1 MKGSLFTSSFLHT
14 LALSAALV
22 SLGSPEKIEMSP
34 METLPVDIV
43 PIEEFTQ
50 IQKGSKDAPMAEKS
64 APVPTKKPPIAEP
77 AENFGDNEVDL
88 KSPPTPSKR
97 PVEQEVAAAPKKV
110 ETPAPTMDAKP
121 NEVKEI
127 VKEDTAPPPEPE
139 PKPAEPAPAEAKPAE
154 PTPAEAAVAEE
165 IPLPEKAPVPPSR
178 PQPEIAKP
186 AEKKPEPKATAKADA
201 KKDTKA
207 QETAKSKPQMESD
220 LNLDDVAAL
229 LNKTDAAGGGARR
242 STDQEAL
249 GGKTDTG
256 GSKLSQSELDALR
269 GVIQENWLITPGMAD
284 AADVRVRVTF
294 RLDQNGALV
303 GEPEATATGGSP
315 QAQQVLMSG
324 AVRAVRKSAPFTNLP
339 PDKYDAWS
347 EVVVNFDPSELM

>member
-22 SLGSPEKIEMSP
+22 SLGSPEKLEIAP

-97 PVEQEVAAAPKKV
+97 PVEQEVAAAPEKV
-110 ETPAPTMDAKP
+110 ETPAPTPDPKP
-121 NEVKEI
+121 NEVKEV
-127 VKEDTAPPPEPE
+127 VKEETAPPPESETP
-139 PKPAEPAPAEAKPAE
+139 PAEEAPPEE
-154 PTPAEAAVAEE
+154 AVAED
-165 IPLPEKAPVPPSR
+165 IPLPEQAPIPAAR
-178 PQPEIAKP
+178 PQPEVAKP
-186 AEKKPEPKATAKADA
+186 AEKKPAPKPDA

-220 LNLDDVAAL
+220 FNADEVAAL
-229 LNKTDAAGGGARR
+229 LNKTDAAGGGAKR

-256 GSKLSQSELDALR
+256 GSTLSQSELDALR

-284 AADVRVRVTF
+284 AADVRIRVTF
-294 RLDQNGALV
+294 RLDQNGALI

>member
-1 MKGSLFTSSFLHT
+1 MKGSLFTSSLLHT

-22 SLGSPEKIEMSP
+22 SLGSPEKLEFAP
-34 METLPVDIV
+34 MESLPVDIV

-50 IQKGSKDAPMAEKS
+50 IQKGATDAPLAEKS
-64 APVPTKKPPIAEP
+64 APVPTQRPPIAEP
-77 AENFGDNEVDL
+77 AENIGDNEVDL

-110 ETPAPTMDAKP
+110 ETPAPTPDPKV
-121 NEVKEI
+121 NEVKEV

-139 PKPAEPAPAEAKPAE
+139 PQPTEPQPVEQ
-154 PTPAEAAVAEE
+154 AVAEE
-165 IPLPEKAPVPPSR
+165 IPLPEQAPIPAAR
-178 PQPEIAKP
+178 PKPEIAKP
-186 AEKKPEPKATAKADA
+186 AEKKPAPKPDA

-220 LNLDDVAAL
+220 FNADEVAAL
-229 LNKTDAAGGGARR
+229 LNKTDAAGGGAKR
-242 STDQEAL
+242 STDQAAL
-249 GGKTDTG
+249 GGRTDTG

-269 GVIQENWLITPGMAD
+269 GVIQDNWLITPGMAD
-284 AADVRVRVTF
+284 AADVRIRVTF
-294 RLDQNGALV
+294 RLDQNGALI

-315 QAQQVLMSG
+315 SAQQVLMSG

>member
-1 MKGSLFTSSFLHT
+1 MKGSLFTSSFLHG
-14 LALSAALV
+14 LALTAALV
-22 SLGSPEKIEMSP
+22 SLGSPEKLEMAP

-77 AENFGDNEVDL
+77 AENVGDNEVDL

-97 PVEQEVAAAPKKV
+97 PVEQEVAAAPEKV
-110 ETPAPTMDAKP
+110 ETPAPTPDPKP
-121 NEVKEI
+121 NEVKEV
-127 VKEDTAPPPEPE
+127 VKEETAPPPEPE
-139 PKPAEPAPAEAKPAE
+139 TPPAEEAPPEE
-154 PTPAEAAVAEE
+154 TVAEE
-165 IPLPEKAPVPPSR
+165 IPLPEQAPIPAAR
-178 PQPEIAKP
+178 PQPEVAKP
-186 AEKKPEPKATAKADA
+186 AEKKPTPKPDA

-220 LNLDDVAAL
+220 FNADEVAAL
-229 LNKTDAAGGGARR
+229 LNKTDAAGGGAKR

-256 GSKLSQSELDALR
+256 GSTLSQSELDALR
-269 GVIQENWLITPGMAD
+269 GVIQNNWLITPGMAD
-284 AADVRVRVTF
+284 AADVRIRVTF
-294 RLDQNGALV
+294 RLDQNGELV

-315 QAQQVLMSG
+315 SAQQVLMSG

>member
-22 SLGSPEKIEMSP
+22 SLGSPEKLEIAP

-43 PIEEFTQ
+43 PISEFTQ
-50 IQKGSKDAPMAEKS
+50 IQQGSKTAPMAETS

-88 KSPPTPSKR
+88 KSPPTPSQR

-110 ETPAPTMDAKP
+110 ETPAPTPDP
-121 NEVKEI
+121 EVNEVKE
-127 VKEDTAPPPEPE
+127 VVPEETAPPPEPE
-139 PKPAEPAPAEAKPAE
+139 PKPTEEAVPE
-154 PTPAEAAVAEE
+154 ETVAEE
-165 IPLPEKAPVPPSR
+165 IPLPEKAPIPAAR

-186 AEKKPEPKATAKADA
+186 AEKKPPKPDA

-207 QETAKSKPQMESD
+207 QEKAKSKPQMESD
-220 LNLDDVAAL
+220 FNADDVAAL
-229 LNKTDAAGGGARR
+229 LNKTDAAGGGAKR
-242 STDQEAL
+242 STAPEAL
-249 GGKTDTG
+249 GGSTNTG
-256 GSKLSQSELDALR
+256 GSTLSQSELDALR
-269 GVIQENWLITPGMAD
+269 GIIQNNWLITPGMAD

-294 RLDQNGALV
+294 RLDQNGELV

-315 QAQQVLMSG
+315 SAQQVLMSG

>member
-22 SLGSPEKIEMSP
+22 SLGSPEKLEMAP

-43 PIEEFTQ
+43 PISEFTQ
-50 IQKGSKDAPMAEKS
+50 IQQGSKTAPLAETS

-88 KSPPTPSKR
+88 KSPPTPSQR

-110 ETPAPTMDAKP
+110 ETPAPTPDP
-121 NEVKEI
+121 EVNEVKE
-127 VKEDTAPPPEPE
+127 VVPEETAPPPEPE
-139 PKPAEPAPAEAKPAE
+139 TQPTEEAVPE
-154 PTPAEAAVAEE
+154 EAVAEE
-165 IPLPEKAPVPPSR
+165 IPLPEKAPIPAAR
-178 PQPEIAKP
+178 PKPEIAKP
-186 AEKKPEPKATAKADA
+186 AETKPKPDA

-220 LNLDDVAAL
+220 FNADDVAAL
-229 LNKTDAAGGGARR
+229 LNKTDAAGGGAKR
-242 STDQEAL
+242 STAPEAL
-249 GGKTDTG
+249 GGSTNTG
-256 GSKLSQSELDALR
+256 GSTLSQSELDALR
-269 GVIQENWLITPGMAD
+269 GIIQDNWLITPGMAD
-284 AADVRVRVTF
+284 AADVRIRVTF

>member
-22 SLGSPEKIEMSP
+22 SLGSPEKLEIAP

-43 PIEEFTQ
+43 PISEFTQ
-50 IQKGSKDAPMAEKS
+50 IQQGSKTAPMAETS

-88 KSPPTPSKR
+88 KSPPTPSQR

-110 ETPAPTMDAKP
+110 ETPAPTPDP
-121 NEVKEI
+121 EVNEVKE
-127 VKEDTAPPPEPE
+127 VVPEETPPPPEPE
-139 PKPAEPAPAEAKPAE
+139 PKPTEEAVPE
-154 PTPAEAAVAEE
+154 ETVAEE
-165 IPLPEKAPVPPSR
+165 IPLPEKAPIPAAR

-186 AEKKPEPKATAKADA
+186 AEKKPPKPDA

-220 LNLDDVAAL
+220 FNADDVAAL
-229 LNKTDAAGGGARR
+229 LNKTDAAGGGAKR
-242 STDQEAL
+242 STAPEAL
-249 GGKTDTG
+249 GGSTNTG
-256 GSKLSQSELDALR
+256 GSTLSQSELDALR
-269 GVIQENWLITPGMAD
+269 GIIQNNWLITPGMAD

-294 RLDQNGALV
+294 RLDQNGELV

-315 QAQQVLMSG
+315 SAQQVLMSG

>member
-1 MKGSLFTSSFLHT
+1 MKGSLFTSSLLHT

-22 SLGSPEKIEMSP
+22 SLGSPEKLEFAP

-50 IQKGSKDAPMAEKS
+50 IQKGSTDAPLAEKS
-64 APVPTKKPPIAEP
+64 APVPTQKPAIAEP
-77 AENFGDNEVDL
+77 AENIGDNDVDL

-110 ETPAPTMDAKP
+110 ETPAPTPDPKA
-121 NEVKEI
+121 NEVKEV

-139 PKPAEPAPAEAKPAE
+139 PQPTEPQPVEQ
-154 PTPAEAAVAEE
+154 AVAEE
-165 IPLPEKAPVPPSR
+165 IPLPEQAPIPAAR
-178 PQPEIAKP
+178 PKPEIAKP
-186 AEKKPEPKATAKADA
+186 AEKKPEPKPDA

-220 LNLDDVAAL
+220 FNADEVAAL
-229 LNKTDAAGGGARR
+229 LNKTDAAGGGAKR

-249 GGKTDTG
+249 GGRTDTG

-269 GVIQENWLITPGMAD
+269 GVIQDNWLITPGMAD

-294 RLDQNGALV
+294 RLDQNGALI

-315 QAQQVLMSG
+315 SAQQVLMSG

>member
-1 MKGSLFTSSFLHT
+1 MKGSLFTSSLLHT

-22 SLGSPEKIEMSP
+22 SLGSPEKLEFAP
-34 METLPVDIV
+34 MESLPVDIV

-50 IQKGSKDAPMAEKS
+50 IQKGSTDAPMAEKS

-77 AENFGDNEVDL
+77 AENIGDNEVDL
-88 KSPPTPSKR
+88 KAPPTPSKR
-97 PVEQEVAAAPKKV
+97 PVEQEVAAAPTKV
-110 ETPAPTMDAKP
+110 ETPAPTPDPKV
-121 NEVKEI
+121 NEVKEV

-139 PKPAEPAPAEAKPAE
+139 PQPTEPQPVEQ
-154 PTPAEAAVAEE
+154 AVAEE
-165 IPLPEKAPVPPSR
+165 IPLPEQAPIPAAR
-178 PQPEIAKP
+178 PKPEIAKP
-186 AEKKPEPKATAKADA
+186 AEKKPAPKPDA

-220 LNLDDVAAL
+220 FNADEVAAL
-229 LNKTDAAGGGARR
+229 LNKTDAAGGGAKR

-249 GGKTDTG
+249 GGRTDTG

-269 GVIQENWLITPGMAD
+269 GVIQDNWLITPGMAD
-284 AADVRVRVTF
+284 AADVRIRVTF
-294 RLDQNGALV
+294 RLDQNGALI

-315 QAQQVLMSG
+315 SAQQVLMSG

>member
-1 MKGSLFTSSFLHT
+1 MKGSLFTSSLLHT

-22 SLGSPEKIEMSP
+22 SLGSPEKLEFAP

-50 IQKGSKDAPMAEKS
+50 IQKGSTDAPLAEKS
-64 APVPTKKPPIAEP
+64 APVPTQKPAIAEP
-77 AENFGDNEVDL
+77 AENIGDNEVDL
-88 KSPPTPSKR
+88 KSPPTPSQR

-110 ETPAPTMDAKP
+110 ETPAPTPDPKV
-121 NEVKEI
+121 NEVKEV

-139 PKPAEPAPAEAKPAE
+139 PQPTEPQPAEE
-154 PTPAEAAVAEE
+154 AVAEE
-165 IPLPEKAPVPPSR
+165 IPLPEQAPIPAAR
-178 PQPEIAKP
+178 PKPEIAKP
-186 AEKKPEPKATAKADA
+186 AEKKPAPKPDA

-220 LNLDDVAAL
+220 FNADEVAAL
-229 LNKTDAAGGGARR
+229 LNKTDAAGGGAKR

-249 GGKTDTG
+249 GGRTDTG

-269 GVIQENWLITPGMAD
+269 GVIQDNWLITPGMAD

-294 RLDQNGALV
+294 RLDQNGALI

-315 QAQQVLMSG
+315 SAQQVLMSG

>member
-1 MKGSLFTSSFLHT
+1 MKGSLFTSSLLHT

-22 SLGSPEKIEMSP
+22 SLGSPDKIEMSP
-34 METLPVDIV
+34 METLPVSIV

-88 KSPPTPSKR
+88 KSPPTPSQR
-97 PVEQEVAAAPKKV
+97 PAEQEVAAAPKKV
-110 ETPAPTMDAKP
+110 ETPAPTPDP
-121 NEVKEI
+121 EVNEVKE
-127 VKEDTAPPPEPE
+127 VVPEETAPPPEPE
-139 PKPAEPAPAEAKPAE
+139 TQ
-154 PTPAEAAVAEE
+154 PTEAAVPEEAVTEE
-165 IPLPEKAPVPPSR
+165 IPLPEQAPIPAAR
-178 PQPEIAKP
+178 PQPEVAKP
-186 AEKKPEPKATAKADA
+186 AEKKPAPKPDA
-201 KKDTKA
+201 KQDTKA

-220 LNLDDVAAL
+220 FNADEVAAL

-242 STDQEAL
+242 STAPEAL
-249 GGKTDTG
+249 GGETDTG
-256 GSKLSQSELDALR
+256 GSTLSQSELDALR
-269 GVIQENWLITPGMAD
+269 GIIQDNWLITPGMAD
-284 AADVRVRVTF
+284 AADVRIRVTF

>member
-22 SLGSPEKIEMSP
+22 SLGSPEKLEMAP

-97 PVEQEVAAAPKKV
+97 PAEQEVAAAPEKV
-110 ETPAPTMDAKP
+110 ETPAPTPDPKP

-127 VKEDTAPPPEPE
+127 VKEETAPPPEPE
-139 PKPAEPAPAEAKPAE
+139 TKPAEEAPPEE
-154 PTPAEAAVAEE
+154 MVAED
-165 IPLPEKAPVPPSR
+165 IPLPEQAPIPAAR
-178 PQPEIAKP
+178 PKPEVTKT
-186 AEKKPEPKATAKADA
+186 AEKKPEPKPDA

-207 QETAKSKPQMESD
+207 QETAKAKQQMESD
-220 LNLDDVAAL
+220 FNADEVAAL
-229 LNKTDAAGGGARR
+229 LNKTDAAGGGAKR

-284 AADVRVRVTF
+284 AADVRIRVTF

>member
-22 SLGSPEKIEMSP
+22 SLGSPEKLEIAP

-97 PVEQEVAAAPKKV
+97 PVEQEVAAAPEKV
-110 ETPAPTMDAKP
+110 ETPAPTPDPKP
-121 NEVKEI
+121 NEVKEV
-127 VKEDTAPPPEPE
+127 VKEETAPPSEPE
-139 PKPAEPAPAEAKPAE
+139 TPPAEEAPPEE
-154 PTPAEAAVAEE
+154 AVAEE
-165 IPLPEKAPVPPSR
+165 IPLPEQAPIPAAR
-178 PQPEIAKP
+178 PQPEVAKP
-186 AEKKPEPKATAKADA
+186 AEKKPAPKPDA

-220 LNLDDVAAL
+220 FNADEVAAL
-229 LNKTDAAGGGARR
+229 LNKTDAAGGGAKR

-256 GSKLSQSELDALR
+256 GSTLSQSELDALR

-284 AADVRVRVTF
+284 AADVRIRVTF
-294 RLDQNGALV
+294 RLDQNGALI

>member
-1 MKGSLFTSSFLHT
+1 MKGSLFTSSFLHGLVLT
-14 LALSAALV
+14 AALV
-22 SLGSPEKIEMSP
+22 SLGSPEKLEIAP

-50 IQKGSKDAPMAEKS
+50 IQKGSKDAPLAEKS
-64 APVPTKKPPIAEP
+64 APVPTKKPAIAEP
-77 AENFGDNEVDL
+77 AENIGDNEVDL

-97 PVEQEVAAAPKKV
+97 PVEQEVAAAPEKV
-110 ETPAPTMDAKP
+110 ETPAPTPDPKP
-121 NEVKEI
+121 NEVKE
-127 VKEDTAPPPEPE
+127 VVQEETAPPPEPE
-139 PKPAEPAPAEAKPAE
+139 PQPVEPAPAEAKPAE
-154 PTPAEAAVAEE
+154 PVPAETAVAED
-165 IPLPEKAPVPPSR
+165 IPLPENAPVPPSR
-178 PQPEIAKP
+178 PEPEIAKP
-186 AEKKPEPKATAKADA
+186 VEKKPEPKATATADA
-201 KKDTKA
+201 KKDTKK

-220 LNLDDVAAL
+220 FNADEVAAL
-229 LNKTDAAGGGARR
+229 LNKTDAAGGGAKR

-269 GVIQENWLITPGMAD
+269 GAIQQNWLITPGMAD
-284 AADVRVRVTF
+284 AADVRIRVTF
-294 RLDQNGALV
+294 RLDQNGELI
-303 GEPEATATGGSP
+303 GDPEATATGGSP
-315 QAQQVLMSG
+315 SAQQVLMSG

>member
-22 SLGSPEKIEMSP
+22 SLGSPEKLEIAP
-34 METLPVDIV
+34 METMPVNIV

-50 IQKGSKDAPMAEKS
+50 IQQGSKTAPMAEQS
-64 APVPTKKPPIAEP
+64 APVPTAKPPIAEP
-77 AENFGDNEVDL
+77 AENIGDNQVDL
-88 KSPPTPSKR
+88 KSPPTPSQR

-110 ETPAPTMDAKP
+110 ETPVPTPDPQP
-121 NEVKEI
+121 NEVTE
-127 VKEDTAPPPEPE
+127 VVNEDTAPPPEPE
-139 PKPAEPAPAEAKPAE
+139 SKPAEPAPAEAKPAE
-154 PTPAEAAVAEE
+154 PTPAETVVAEE

-201 KKDTKA
+201 KKDTKV
-207 QETAKSKPQMESD
+207 QETAKSQPQMESD
-220 LNLDDVAAL
+220 FNADEVAAL
-229 LNKTDAAGGGARR
+229 LNKTDAAGGGAKR
-242 STDQEAL
+242 STAPEAL
-249 GGKTDTG
+249 GGSTNTG

-269 GVIQENWLITPGMAD
+269 GVIQQNWLITPGMAD

-294 RLDQNGALV
+294 RLDQS
-303 GEPEATATGGSP
+303 GELIGDPEATATGGSP
-315 QAQQVLMSG
+315 SAQQVLMSG

>member
-22 SLGSPEKIEMSP
+22 SLGSPEKLEIAP

-43 PIEEFTQ
+43 PISEFTQ
-50 IQKGSKDAPMAEKS
+50 IQQGSKTAPMAETS
-64 APVPTKKPPIAEP
+64 APVPTKKPPITEP

-88 KSPPTPSKR
+88 KSPPTPSQR

-110 ETPAPTMDAKP
+110 ETPAPTPDP
-121 NEVKEI
+121 EVNEVKE
-127 VKEDTAPPPEPE
+127 VVPEETAPPPEPE
-139 PKPAEPAPAEAKPAE
+139 PKPTEEAVPE
-154 PTPAEAAVAEE
+154 ETVAEE
-165 IPLPEKAPVPPSR
+165 IPLPEKAPIPAAR

-186 AEKKPEPKATAKADA
+186 AEKKPPKPDA

-220 LNLDDVAAL
+220 FNADDVAAL
-229 LNKTDAAGGGARR
+229 LNKTDAAGGGAKR
-242 STDQEAL
+242 STAPEAL
-249 GGKTDTG
+249 GGSTNTG
-256 GSKLSQSELDALR
+256 GSTLSQSELDALR
-269 GVIQENWLITPGMAD
+269 GIIQNNWLITPGMAD

-294 RLDQNGALV
+294 RLDQNGELV

-315 QAQQVLMSG
+315 SAQQVLMSG

>member
-22 SLGSPEKIEMSP
+22 SLGSPEKLEIAP

-43 PIEEFTQ
+43 PISEFTQ
-50 IQKGSKDAPMAEKS
+50 IQQGSKTAPMAETS

-88 KSPPTPSKR
+88 KSPPTPSQR

-110 ETPAPTMDAKP
+110 ETPAPTPDP
-121 NEVKEI
+121 EVNEVKE
-127 VKEDTAPPPEPE
+127 VVPEETAPPPEPE
-139 PKPAEPAPAEAKPAE
+139 PKPTEEAVPE
-154 PTPAEAAVAEE
+154 ETVAEE
-165 IPLPEKAPVPPSR
+165 IPLPEKAPIPAAR

-186 AEKKPEPKATAKADA
+186 AEKKPPKPDA

-220 LNLDDVAAL
+220 FNADDVAAL
-229 LNKTDAAGGGARR
+229 LNKTDAAGGGAKR
-242 STDQEAL
+242 STAPEAL
-249 GGKTDTG
+249 GGSTNTG
-256 GSKLSQSELDALR
+256 GSTLSQSELDALR
-269 GVIQENWLITPGMAD
+269 GIIQNNWLITPGMAD

-294 RLDQNGALV
+294 RLDQNGELI

-315 QAQQVLMSG
+315 SAQQVLMSG

>member
-22 SLGSPEKIEMSP
+22 SLGSPEKLEIAP

-77 AENFGDNEVDL
+77 AENVGDNEVDL

-97 PVEQEVAAAPKKV
+97 PVEQEVAAAPQKV
-110 ETPAPTMDAKP
+110 ETPAPTPDPKP
-121 NEVKEI
+121 NEVKEV
-127 VKEDTAPPPEPE
+127 VKEETAPPPEPE
-139 PKPAEPAPAEAKPAE
+139 TPPAEEAPPEE
-154 PTPAEAAVAEE
+154 AVAEE
-165 IPLPEKAPVPPSR
+165 IPLPEQAPIPAAR
-178 PQPEIAKP
+178 PQPEVAKP
-186 AEKKPEPKATAKADA
+186 AEKKPAPKPDA

-207 QETAKSKPQMESD
+207 QEMAKSKPQMESD
-220 LNLDDVAAL
+220 FNADEVAAL
-229 LNKTDAAGGGARR
+229 LNKTDAAGGGAKR

-284 AADVRVRVTF
+284 AADVRIRVTF
-294 RLDQNGALV
+294 RLDQNGALI

>member
-22 SLGSPEKIEMSP
+22 SLGSPEKLEMAP

-43 PIEEFTQ
+43 PISEFTQ
-50 IQKGSKDAPMAEKS
+50 IQQGSKTAPMAETS

-88 KSPPTPSKR
+88 KSPPTPSQR

-110 ETPAPTMDAKP
+110 ETPAPTPDP
-121 NEVKEI
+121 EVNEVKE
-127 VKEDTAPPPEPE
+127 VVPEDTAPPPEPE
-139 PKPAEPAPAEAKPAE
+139 TQPTEEAVPE
-154 PTPAEAAVAEE
+154 EAVAEE
-165 IPLPEKAPVPPSR
+165 IPLPEKAPIPAAR
-178 PQPEIAKP
+178 PKPEIAKP
-186 AEKKPEPKATAKADA
+186 AETKPKPDA

-220 LNLDDVAAL
+220 FNADDVAAL
-229 LNKTDAAGGGARR
+229 LNKTDAAGGGAKR
-242 STDQEAL
+242 STAPEAL
-249 GGKTDTG
+249 GGSTNTG
-256 GSKLSQSELDALR
+256 GSTLSQSELDALR
-269 GVIQENWLITPGMAD
+269 GIIQDNWLITPGMAD
-284 AADVRVRVTF
+284 AADVRIRVTF

>member
-22 SLGSPEKIEMSP
+22 SLGSPEKLEIAP

-97 PVEQEVAAAPKKV
+97 PVEQEVAAAPEKV
-110 ETPAPTMDAKP
+110 ETPAPTPDPKP
-121 NEVKEI
+121 NEVKEV
-127 VKEDTAPPPEPE
+127 VKEETAPPPEPE
-139 PKPAEPAPAEAKPAE
+139 TPPAEEAPPEE
-154 PTPAEAAVAEE
+154 AVAEE
-165 IPLPEKAPVPPSR
+165 IPLPEQAPIPAAR
-178 PQPEIAKP
+178 PQPEVAKP
-186 AEKKPEPKATAKADA
+186 AEKKPAPKPDA

-220 LNLDDVAAL
+220 FNADEVAAL
-229 LNKTDAAGGGARR
+229 LNKTDAAGGGAKR

-256 GSKLSQSELDALR
+256 GSTLSQSELDALR

-284 AADVRVRVTF
+284 AADVRIRVTF
-294 RLDQNGALV
+294 RLDQNGALI

>member
-22 SLGSPEKIEMSP
+22 SLGSPEKLEIAP

-43 PIEEFTQ
+43 PISEFTQ
-50 IQKGSKDAPMAEKS
+50 IQQGSKTAPMAETS

-88 KSPPTPSKR
+88 KSPPTPSQR

-110 ETPAPTMDAKP
+110 ETPAPTPDP
-121 NEVKEI
+121 EVNEVKE
-127 VKEDTAPPPEPE
+127 VVPEETAPPPEPE
-139 PKPAEPAPAEAKPAE
+139 PKPTEEAVPE
-154 PTPAEAAVAEE
+154 ETVAEE
-165 IPLPEKAPVPPSR
+165 IPLPEKAPIPAAR

-186 AEKKPEPKATAKADA
+186 AEKKPPKPDA

-220 LNLDDVAAL
+220 FNADDVAAL
-229 LNKTDAAGGGARR
+229 LNKTDAAGGGAKR
-242 STDQEAL
+242 STAPEAL
-249 GGKTDTG
+249 GGSTNTG
-256 GSKLSQSELDALR
+256 GSTLSQSELDALR
-269 GVIQENWLITPGMAD
+269 GIIQNNWLITPGMAD

-294 RLDQNGALV
+294 RLDQNGELV

-315 QAQQVLMSG
+315 SAQQVLMSG

>member
-22 SLGSPEKIEMSP
+22 SLGSPEKLEIAP

-43 PIEEFTQ
+43 PISEFTQ
-50 IQKGSKDAPMAEKS
+50 IQQGSKTAPMAEAS

-88 KSPPTPSKR
+88 KSPPTPSQR

-110 ETPAPTMDAKP
+110 ETPAPTPDP
-121 NEVKEI
+121 EVNEVKEV

-139 PKPAEPAPAEAKPAE
+139 PKPTEEAVPE
-154 PTPAEAAVAEE
+154 EAVAEE
-165 IPLPEKAPVPPSR
+165 IPLPEQAPIPAAR
-178 PQPEIAKP
+178 PKPEIAKP
-186 AEKKPEPKATAKADA
+186 AEKKPTKPDA

-220 LNLDDVAAL
+220 FNADDVAAL
-229 LNKTDAAGGGARR
+229 LNKTDAAGGGAKR
-242 STDQEAL
+242 STAPEAL
-249 GGKTDTG
+249 GGSTNTG
-256 GSKLSQSELDALR
+256 GSTLSQSELDALR
-269 GVIQENWLITPGMAD
+269 GIIQNNWLITPGMAD

-294 RLDQNGALV
+294 RLDQNGELV

-315 QAQQVLMSG
+315 SAQQVLMSG

>member
-1 MKGSLFTSSFLHT
+1 MKGSLFTSSLLHT

-22 SLGSPEKIEMSP
+22 SLGSPEKLEFAP
-34 METLPVDIV
+34 MESLPVDIV

-50 IQKGSKDAPMAEKS
+50 IQKGSTDAPMAEKS

-77 AENFGDNEVDL
+77 AENIGDNEVDL
-88 KSPPTPSKR
+88 KAPPTPSKR

-110 ETPAPTMDAKP
+110 ETPAPTPDPKA
-121 NEVKEI
+121 NEVKEV

-139 PKPAEPAPAEAKPAE
+139 PQPTEPQPVEQ
-154 PTPAEAAVAEE
+154 AVAEE
-165 IPLPEKAPVPPSR
+165 IPLPEQAPIPAAR
-178 PQPEIAKP
+178 PKPEIAKP
-186 AEKKPEPKATAKADA
+186 AEKKPAPKPDA

-220 LNLDDVAAL
+220 FNADEVAAL
-229 LNKTDAAGGGARR
+229 LNKTDAAGGGAKR
-242 STDQEAL
+242 STDQAAL
-249 GGKTDTG
+249 GGRTDTG

-269 GVIQENWLITPGMAD
+269 GVIQDNWLITPGMAD
-284 AADVRVRVTF
+284 AADVRIRVTF
-294 RLDQNGALV
+294 RLDQNGALI

-315 QAQQVLMSG
+315 SAQQVLMSG

>member
-1 MKGSLFTSSFLHT
+1 MKGSLFTSSLLHT

-22 SLGSPEKIEMSP
+22 SLGSPEKLEFAP
-34 METLPVDIV
+34 MESLPVDIV

-50 IQKGSKDAPMAEKS
+50 IQQGSKDAPMAEKS
-64 APVPTKKPPIAEP
+64 APVPTKKPALAEP
-77 AENFGDNEVDL
+77 AENIGDNDVDL

-110 ETPAPTMDAKP
+110 ETPAPTPDAKP
-121 NEVKEI
+121 NEVKEV
-127 VKEDTAPPPEPE
+127 VKEDTAPPAEPVT
-139 PKPAEPAPAEAKPAE
+139 KPAEPTPAEAKPAE
-154 PTPAEAAVAEE
+154 PTPAETAVAEQ
-165 IPLPEKAPVPPSR
+165 IPLPEKAPVPPAR

-186 AEKKPEPKATAKADA
+186 VEKKPEPKATAKADA

-207 QETAKSKPQMESD
+207 QETAKSKPQMDSD
-220 LNLDDVAAL
+220 FNADEVAAL
-229 LNKTDAAGGGARR
+229 LNKTEAAGGGRLR
-242 STDQEAL
+242 STAPEAL
-249 GGKTDTG
+249 GGKTNTG
-256 GSKLSQSELDALR
+256 GSTLSQSELDALR
-269 GVIQENWLITPGMAD
+269 GVIQNNWLITPGMAD
-284 AADVRVRVTF
+284 ASDVRIRVTF

-303 GEPEATATGGSP
+303 GDPEATATGGSP
-315 QAQQVLMSG
+315 SAQQVLMSG

>member
-1 MKGSLFTSSFLHT
+1 MKGSLFTSSLLHT

-22 SLGSPEKIEMSP
+22 SLGSPEKLEFAP
-34 METLPVDIV
+34 MESLPVDIV

-50 IQKGSKDAPMAEKS
+50 IQKGSTDAPMAEKS

-77 AENFGDNEVDL
+77 AENIGDNEVDL
-88 KSPPTPSKR
+88 KAPPTPSKR

-110 ETPAPTMDAKP
+110 ETPAPTPDPKV
-121 NEVKEI
+121 NEVKEV

-139 PKPAEPAPAEAKPAE
+139 PQPTEPQPVEQ
-154 PTPAEAAVAEE
+154 AVAEE
-165 IPLPEKAPVPPSR
+165 IPLPEQAPIPAAR
-178 PQPEIAKP
+178 PKPEIAKP
-186 AEKKPEPKATAKADA
+186 AEKKPAPKPDA

-220 LNLDDVAAL
+220 FNADEVAAL
-229 LNKTDAAGGGARR
+229 LNKTDAAGGGAKR

-249 GGKTDTG
+249 GGRTDTG

-269 GVIQENWLITPGMAD
+269 GVIQDNWLITPGMAD
-284 AADVRVRVTF
+284 AADVRIRVTF
-294 RLDQNGALV
+294 RLDQNGALI

-315 QAQQVLMSG
+315 SAQQVLMSG

>member
-22 SLGSPEKIEMSP
+22 SLGSPEKLEIAP

-43 PIEEFTQ
+43 PISEYTQ
-50 IQKGSKDAPMAEKS
+50 IQQGSKTAPMAETS
-64 APVPTKKPPIAEP
+64 APVPTKKPPIAEA

-88 KSPPTPSKR
+88 KSPPTPSQR

-110 ETPAPTMDAKP
+110 ETPAPTPDP
-121 NEVKEI
+121 EVNEVKEV

-139 PKPAEPAPAEAKPAE
+139 PKPTEEAVPE
-154 PTPAEAAVAEE
+154 EAVAEE
-165 IPLPEKAPVPPSR
+165 IPLPEQAPIPAAR
-178 PQPEIAKP
+178 PKPEIAKP
-186 AEKKPEPKATAKADA
+186 AEKKPTKPDA

-220 LNLDDVAAL
+220 FNADEVAAL
-229 LNKTDAAGGGARR
+229 LNKTDAAGGGAKR
-242 STDQEAL
+242 STAPEAL
-249 GGKTDTG
+249 GGSTNTG
-256 GSKLSQSELDALR
+256 GSTLSQSELDALR
-269 GVIQENWLITPGMAD
+269 GIIQNNWLITPGMAD

-294 RLDQNGALV
+294 RLDQNGELV

-315 QAQQVLMSG
+315 SAQQVLMSG

>member
-1 MKGSLFTSSFLHT
+1 MKGSLFTSSLLHT

-22 SLGSPEKIEMSP
+22 SLGSPEKLEFAP
-34 METLPVDIV
+34 MESLPVDIV

-50 IQKGSKDAPMAEKS
+50 IQKGATDAPLAETS
-64 APVPTKKPPIAEP
+64 APVPTQRPPIAEP
-77 AENFGDNEVDL
+77 AENIGDNEVDL

-110 ETPAPTMDAKP
+110 ETPAPTPDPKA
-121 NEVKEI
+121 NEVKEV

-139 PKPAEPAPAEAKPAE
+139 PQPTEPQPVEQ
-154 PTPAEAAVAEE
+154 AVAEE
-165 IPLPEKAPVPPSR
+165 IPLPEQAPIPAAR
-178 PQPEIAKP
+178 PKPEIAKP
-186 AEKKPEPKATAKADA
+186 AEKKPAPKPDA

-220 LNLDDVAAL
+220 FNADEVAAL
-229 LNKTDAAGGGARR
+229 LNKTDAAGGGAKR
-242 STDQEAL
+242 STDQAAL
-249 GGKTDTG
+249 GGRTDTG

-269 GVIQENWLITPGMAD
+269 GVIQDNWLITPGMAD
-284 AADVRVRVTF
+284 AADVRIRVTF
-294 RLDQNGALV
+294 RLDQNGALI

-315 QAQQVLMSG
+315 SAQQVLMSG

>member
-22 SLGSPEKIEMSP
+22 SLGSPEKLEIAP

-43 PIEEFTQ
+43 PISEFTQ
-50 IQKGSKDAPMAEKS
+50 IQQGSKTAPMAETS

-88 KSPPTPSKR
+88 KSPPTPSQR

-110 ETPAPTMDAKP
+110 ETPAPTPDP
-121 NEVKEI
+121 EVNEVKE
-127 VKEDTAPPPEPE
+127 VVPEETAPPPEPE
-139 PKPAEPAPAEAKPAE
+139 PKPTEEAVPE
-154 PTPAEAAVAEE
+154 EAVAEE
-165 IPLPEKAPVPPSR
+165 IPLPEKAPIPAAR

-186 AEKKPEPKATAKADA
+186 AEKKPPKPDA

-207 QETAKSKPQMESD
+207 QETAKSKPRMESD
-220 LNLDDVAAL
+220 FNADDVAAL
-229 LNKTDAAGGGARR
+229 LNKTDAAGGGAKR
-242 STDQEAL
+242 STAPEAL
-249 GGKTDTG
+249 GGSTNTG
-256 GSKLSQSELDALR
+256 GSTLSQSELDALR
-269 GVIQENWLITPGMAD
+269 GIIQNNWLITPGMAD

-294 RLDQNGALV
+294 RLDQNGELV

-315 QAQQVLMSG
+315 SAQQVLMSG